1 MGGLASR
8 TSQRVWLVLIFSLAC
23 TFVNS
28 ALCDCGSDCDGWQ
41 HLSRNEQQHI
51 WNAEAFYFIYGDCF
65 YENYFEPGYYFGYPS
80 YYVPADYGPAYYRSA
95 HRSAASDATSGSN
108 GTSGGESAD
117 YWLKRADEMY
127 LTGSYE
133 LAARGYAR
141 AVQLNP
147 FLLDGWINMGN
158 ALYFIGMYEASL
170 NAYDAALKLEPN
182 NPNAL
187 QGKGQALSALNRTAT
202 KARGTAVTSS
212 GVKITEI
219 GSVGSTAAEP
229 AVEPVVVGSHPQI

>member
-8 TSQRVWLVLIFSLAC
+8 NSQRIWLVLIFSLAC
-23 TFVNS
+23 TLVDS
-28 ALCDCGSDCDGWQ
+28 ALCDCEGNCDGWH

-65 YENYFEPGYYFGYPS
+65 YENYFSPGYYFGYP
-80 YYVPADYGPAYYRSA
+80 YYHVPADYGPAYYRST
-95 HRSAASDATSGSN
+95 HRSAASDASSGSN
-108 GTSGGESAD
+108 GTSGGGSAD

-133 LAARGYAR
+133 LAALSYAR

-158 ALYFIGMYEASL
+158 ALYFLGMYEASL
-170 NAYDAALKLEPN
+170 NSYDAALKLEPQN
-182 NPNAL
+182 TNAL
-187 QGKGQALSALNRTAT
+187 QGKSQALSALNRAGPN
-202 KARGTAVTSS
+202 ARGTAGTSGS
-212 GVKITEI
+212 SKITAI
-219 GSVGSTAAEP
+219 GSVGSTAES